1 MTPPGAPHAGVMWGV
16 PLVAAAAF
24 IALVAT
30 GADRAAFV
38 AINAWSHATGPAPW
52 PYLTVLGDTAVAI
65 ALFLPF
71 ALRRPDVLRALVVGA
86 VAATLFVHVLKP
98 LLAEPR
104 PPAVMAPGTI
114 TIIGPAY
121 TTRSFPSGHTT
132 TIFLAASLIWMHF
145 RNAWLRATVLAI
157 AIAVGLSRVVV
168 GVHWP
173 VDVAGGAAGG
183 WLCGV
188 FGTLLARRWPAG
200 LRPGVQA
207 VLTAIGAACAIALL
221 AGLRTGYP
229 EAAPLQIA
237 VAVVALAALALALR
251 STFLKPQPD
260 TLDR

>member
-1 MTPPGAPHAGVMWGV
+1 MTSLPAPHPGVTWGV
-16 PLVAAAAF
+16 PLVAAAIL
-24 IALVAT
+24 IALVAAD
-30 GADRAAFV
+30 ADRAAFL
-38 AINAWSHATGPAPW
+38 AINGWSRITGPAPW

-104 PPAVMAPGTI
+104 PPAVMAPGSI

-132 TIFLAASLIWMHF
+132 TIFLAASLVWLHF
-145 RNAWLRATVLAI
+145 RNGWLRTVVLAL
-157 AIAVGLSRVVV
+157 AIVVGLSRVVV

-188 FGTLLARRWPAG
+188 AGTLLARRWPAG

-229 EAAPLQIA
+229 AAAPLQI
-237 VAVVALAALALALR
+237 VVGATALAALALALHAR
-251 STFLKPQPD
+251 FLKPQPD
-260 TLDR
+260 PLDR